1 MLISINPGLI
11 IWTIITFV
19 ILLLILRK
27 FAWGPILTALENR
40 ERTIKENVAQAQK
53 TREEAERLLAD
64 YHGKLDAIKEE
75 ARKLVEEGRQKG
87 EKAREDLLAQARKE
101 YDEQL
106 GRAKKEIDL
115 AKKKAVDEVQRYVID
130 LTLDAASKVTG
141 KVLKEEDHRRLA
153 REALEEAARL
163 K

>member
-19 ILLLILRK
+19 VLLLILRK

-64 YHGKLDAIKEE
+64 YHGKLDSIKEE
-75 ARKLVEEGRQKG
+75 ARKIVEEGRQKG
-87 EKAREDLLAQARKE
+87 EKTREELLARARKE

-106 GRAKKEIDL
+106 ERAKKEIDL
-115 AKKKAVDEVQRYVID
+115 AKKKAVDEVQRYVVD
-130 LTLDAASKVTG
+130 LTLDVASKVTAMS
-141 KVLKEEDHRRLA
+141 LKDEDHRRLA
-153 REALEEAARL
+153 RETLAGAGKLR
-163 K
+163 

>member
-1 MLISINPGLI
+1 MLITINPGLV

-40 ERTIKENVAQAQK
+40 EKTIKENVAQAQK

-64 YHGKLDAIKEE
+64 YKGKLDAIKDE
-75 ARKLVEEGRQKG
+75 AKQIVEEGRQKG
-87 EKAREDLLAQARKE
+87 EKTREELLAQARRE

-106 GRAKKEIDL
+106 ERARKEIDL
-115 AKKKAVDEVQRYVID
+115 AKKKAVDEVQRYVVD
-130 LTLDAASKVTG
+130 LTLDVASKVTARS
-141 KVLKEEDHRRLA
+141 LRDEDHERLA
-153 REALEEAARL
+153 RQALEEARKL
-163 K
+163 R